1 MSYLV
6 TVGNL
11 GALALDPL
19 TWLPD
24 RAAFETKLRYA
35 VSASRRPRTELALL
49 LMDLDRIED
58 VNRTVGREIADRLL
72 HEAAARIARV
82 LGPPATLSCFGGDD
96 FAAFMQVAGLE
107 EAMQHAVQ
115 VLTKCREPFVIDCL
129 SISVTASIGIA
140 LYPTHAGNA
149 AELMQRAERAL
160 FEAKTRG
167 RNCFYPGP

>member
-1 MSYLV
+1 
-6 TVGNL
+6 
-11 GALALDPL
+11 LALDPL

-24 RAAFETKLRYA
+24 RAAFEAKLRYA
-35 VSASRRPRTELALL
+35 VWTTRRPRTALALL
-49 LMDLDRIED
+49 LIDLDRIED
-58 VNRTVGREIADRLL
+58 VNNTVGREIGDRLL

-96 FAAFMQVAGLE
+96 FAAFMEVGDLDDAI
-107 EAMQHAVQ
+107 QHAAR
-115 VLTKCREPFVIDCL
+115 LLAHCREPFVIDCL

-149 AELMQRAERAL
+149 NELMQRAERAL

>member
-1 MSYLV
+1 
-6 TVGNL
+6 
-11 GALALDPL
+11 LALDPL

-24 RAAFETKLRYA
+24 RAAFQARLAHA
-35 VSASRRPRTELALL
+35 VSTARRPRTALALL
-49 LMDLDRIED
+49 LIDLDRIED
-58 VNRTVGREIADRLL
+58 INRTVGREIGDRLL

-82 LGPPATLSCFGGDD
+82 LSPPATLSCFGGDD
-96 FAAFMQVAGLE
+96 FAAFMTVGGLE
-107 EAMQHAVQ
+107 EAMQHAIR
-115 VLTKCREPFVIDCL
+115 VLTHLREPFVIDCL

-149 AELMQRAERAL
+149 TELMQRAERAL